1 MGGHMTSDTYLRQSA
16 ENLRAL
22 RTAGPLVHNI
32 TNYVVMNFCANV
44 LLSIGASPIMAHAK
58 EEMEEMASIAGAVVL
73 NIGTLSVPWV
83 ESMVLAGKT
92 ASKLGKPVVLDPV
105 GAGASRMRTEAAL
118 RIIDE
123 AGVCVIRG
131 NASEIL
137 ALRKAGSQTKGVDSV
152 HGVEEAAEVAK
163 DLAASCNCVVAV
175 TGEVDLVT
183 DGKTTLHIANGHP
196 MMRLVTGMGCSAS
209 AVMGAFLAVEKDR
222 LAASAA
228 ALACFGLAGEAA
240 AVKSQAPG
248 SFGITFIDSLYE
260 LAPETVETAGK
271 ISIA

>member
-1 MGGHMTSDTYLRQSA
+1 MTSDKYLKQSA
-16 ENLRAL
+16 SNLRTL
-22 RTAGPLVHNI
+22 RASGPLVHNI

-44 LLSIGASPIMAHAK
+44 LLAAGASPIMAHAQ

-73 NIGTLSVPWV
+73 NIGTLSAPWV

-92 ASKLGKPVVLDPV
+92 ASSLGKPVVLDPV
-105 GAGASRMRTEAAL
+105 GAGASKMRTSAAL
-118 RIIDE
+118 RIIE
-123 AGVCVIRG
+123 ETGVSAIRG

-137 ALRKAGSQTKGVDSV
+137 ALRTAGSKTKGVDSV
-152 HGVEEAAEVAK
+152 HGVEEAAEVAI
-163 DLAASCNCVVAV
+163 DLAASCDCVVAV
-175 TGEVDLVT
+175 TGANDLVT
-183 DGKTTLHIANGHP
+183 DGKTILHVANGHP

-228 ALACFGLAGEAA
+228 ALAYFGLAGEAA
-240 AVKSQAPG
+240 VSKSQAPG
-248 SFGITFIDSLYE
+248 SFATAFVDGLYE
-260 LAPETVETAGK
+260 LTPEALESKAR